1 MRLIALTLLIGL
13 GLGFVTGGSLRDFP
27 ATPTRSG
34 WVALAGVILQFLD
47 PAGWKGAA
55 TLLLS
60 FALLLIFAAENIRT
74 AGFVLI
80 ATGLSLNALVIAANA
95 GMPVTRE
102 AIVRSGQ
109 AATIPELEAGAGGSK
124 HHLADDDTRLM
135 VLGDAIGIPA
145 PVAQVVSVG
154 DLVLHAGIIWFIA
167 SAMQPGP
174 GLSRRREPGTPRAR
188 ART

>member
-1 MRLIALTLLIGL
+1 M
-13 GLGFVTGGSLRDFP
+13 
-27 ATPTRSG
+27 
-34 WVALAGVILQFLD
+34 ALAGVILQFLE

-80 ATGLSLNALVIAANA
+80 AAGLSLNALVIAANA

-109 AATIPELEAGAGGSK
+109 ASTIPELEAGAGGSK
-124 HHLADDDTRLM
+124 HHLAERRHAPDGAGRRHRHPGTRLAGRERRRPRAARGDHL
-135 VLGDAIGIPA
+135 VHRLGDAAAGL
-145 PVAQVVSVG
+145 
-154 DLVLHAGIIWFIA
+154 DL
-167 SAMQPGP
+167 S
-174 GLSRRREPGTPRAR
+174 SRREPGMPERKRERDHGSRSPRQG
-188 ART
+188 RTLAGSRQQTFLH